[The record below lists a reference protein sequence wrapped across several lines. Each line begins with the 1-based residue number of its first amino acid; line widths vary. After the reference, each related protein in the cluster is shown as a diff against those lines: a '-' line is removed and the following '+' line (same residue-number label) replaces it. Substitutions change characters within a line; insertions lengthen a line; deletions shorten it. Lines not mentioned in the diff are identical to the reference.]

1 MQDKFFLDTN
11 ILVYSFDKTQPEK
24 QKISRQLIKKG
35 LEEGRGCLS
44 YQVIQEFLNVAGK
57 KFEVPLAYK
66 DRRIFLASVMEPLCE
81 VYSSIDLYHL
91 ALEIAERWKYGFYDS
106 LIIAGA
112 LQANCTILYSEDLQN
127 KQIIR
132 DLQIVN
138 PFNPDFNLKKT

>member
-35 LEEGRGCLS
+35 LEEGSACLS
-44 YQVIQEFLNVAGK
+44 YQVMQEFLNVAGK
-57 KFEVPLAYK
+57 KFEVPLSYK
-66 DRRIFLASVMEPLCE
+66 DRRIFLTSVLEPLCE
-81 VYSSIDLYHL
+81 VYSSIDLYHM

-112 LQANCTILYSEDLQN
+112 LQANCTILYSEDLQH
-127 KQIIR
+127 KQVIR
-132 DLQIVN
+132 DLRIIN
-138 PFNPDFNLKKT
+138 PFHTDPTLK

>member
-11 ILVYSFDKTQPEK
+11 ILVYSFDKMQPDK

-57 KFEVPLAYK
+57 KFEVPLSYK
-66 DRRIFLASVMEPLCE
+66 DRRIFLTSVIEPLCE

-91 ALEIAERWKYGFYDS
+91 ALEIAKGWKYGFYNS
-106 LIIAGA
+106 LIIAAA
-112 LQANCTILYSEDLQN
+112 LQANCTILYSEDLQS

-132 DLQIVN
+132 DLQIIN
-138 PFNPDFNLKKT
+138 PYYTDSTIK

>member
-11 ILVYSFDKTQPEK
+11 ILMYSFDKTQPEK

-35 LEEGRGCLS
+35 LEEGHGCLS
-44 YQVIQEFLNVAGK
+44 YQVIQEFLNVACR
-57 KFEVPLAYK
+57 KFEVPLSYK
-66 DRRIFLASVMEPLCE
+66 DSRIFLASVLEPLCE

-106 LIIAGA
+106 QIIAGA
-112 LQANCTILYSEDLQN
+112 LQANCTILYSEDLQH

-132 DLQIVN
+132 DLRIIN
-138 PFNPDFNLKKT
+138 PYNLNFKLEKA